1 MHRSAEWRGT
11 SGALLRELLPGLGAV
26 GSGLSIAQ
34 LVDCPVRRYGLGM
47 SLYIAPNED
56 VVPPAGQPTIKEVR
70 AYVSRSDEYGAS
82 DVHDTADTHWIMG
95 LPDPQGNW
103 DHNRTHP
110 PITNPMSRYPKY
122 SGSRS
127 SWGVARV
134 PTVIVEIEDTEGRVG
149 IGASTGGEAAAF
161 LIEQHLAMFVEGQNV
176 RDRSLMWEQMWR
188 ASIHYSRKGL
198 GVHAISAIDIALW
211 DLAGKT
217 LNEPVYHLLGG
228 RTKQRVPVYA
238 TTSRPDLAQELGF
251 HGAKVPLPYGPSDGT
266 PGLRKNVEFIGN
278 WRDKVGADF
287 PLMLD
292 CYMALD
298 LQYAAELARVL
309 APFHLKWMEEP
320 LMPDEYVAHA
330 KLARK
335 LEGIGTTV
343 YLATGEHEY
352 TRSGFQ
358 QLIEAGVGLLQP
370 DVMWMGGPTEFARV
384 VAQARAQAVAVV
396 PHGCGVYGYY
406 MAMAFD
412 NINLAEF
419 MMMSERADTIEPN
432 FGTLFQNEPLPEG
445 GYITLP
451 DTPGFGL
458 ELNRDAL
465 HLVRPYTH

>member
-1 MHRSAEWRGT
+1 M
-11 SGALLRELLPGLGAV
+11 
-26 GSGLSIAQ
+26 GSGLSTAQ
-34 LVDCPVRRYGLGM
+34 LADCPLRRYRLGM

-95 LPDPQGNW
+95 LPGPEGDW

-134 PTVIVEIEDTEGRVG
+134 PTVIVEIEDAEGRVG

-176 RDRSLMWEQMWR
+176 RDRSVMWEQMWR

-238 TTSRPDLAQELGF
+238 TTSRPDLAKELGF
-251 HGAKVPLPYGPSDGT
+251 HGAKVPLPYGPSDG
-266 PGLRKNVEFIGN
+266 PSGLRQNVEFIGS
-278 WRDKVGADF
+278 WRDKVGAEF

-298 LQYAAELARVL
+298 LQYAAELARLL

-335 LEGIGTTV
+335 LEGIGTTT

-352 TRSGFQ
+352 TQHGFQ

-465 HLVRPYTH
+465 HLVRPYAH